1 MCVKAESAYLFR
13 SKIFPLRV
21 KFSFC
26 ILVGDKSLFFRKLF
40 EWGCC
45 VFGGSNKIKSSSK
58 FQKNRNLP
66 LLPFDNNDNQ
76 SHQIFQILTDCFGLF
91 LYLIP
96 IFLLMQLFY
105 LICTKEERTKRAMYN
120 LEKCCTKNKDNKK

>member
-1 MCVKAESAYLFR
+1 MYVKAKSAYLFR

-45 VFGGSNKIKSSSK
+45 VFGGSNKIKSTSK

>member
-1 MCVKAESAYLFR
+1 MCVKAKSAYLFR

-45 VFGGSNKIKSSSK
+45 VFGGSNKIKSTSK

-105 LICTKEERTKRAMYN
+105 LICTQEERTKRTMYN